1 MRMHPCKS
9 SDEFPSCLPFAMLR
23 APKVCVFTYF
33 HVCLFVAV
41 LGASS
46 LKHAQ
51 DFSSYGERGLLPSC
65 SAQAS
70 PCGGFSYCGVQT
82 LDKRA
87 SVVGVDRL
95 SCPASR
101 EIFPDCES
109 NPACPTR
116 QILNH

>member
-1 MRMHPCKS
+1 MHPCKS

-51 DFSSYGERGLLPSC
+51 DFSSYGERGLLS
-65 SAQAS
+65 SS
-70 PCGGFSYCGVQT
+70 SSNGGFSLQWLLLLQSPG
-82 LDKRA
+82 
-87 SVVGVDRL
+87 S
-95 SCPASR
+95 
-101 EIFPDCES
+101 
-109 NPACPTR
+109 
-116 QILNH
+116 